1 MILIKYFFCIFLKI
15 YELKILIQVI
25 VLDLNTMFIDHIIFV
40 MKNVLENKTD
50 QPAEHLGVTSIEPL
64 MLAIVR

>member
-1 MILIKYFFCIFLKI
+1 MNIYKLK
-15 YELKILIQVI
+15 LLSQVI